1 MSLNALPPLPPL
13 STQAT
18 TASAAVRARQPE
30 QATGGLTD
38 EERRTV
44 AELQKRDREVR
55 AHEMAH
61 LAAGAGVTR
70 GGASYSYQRG
80 PDGRLYAVG
89 GEVGIDTSRG
99 RSPEETIDRARQIRA
114 AALAPAQPSSQDMKV
129 AAAASQMEM
138 QARLELA
145 AQQRAQGSAEEN
157 ADAATAPA
165 QALARRLIE
174 ALEPARTG
182 GVLNTYA

>member
-1 MSLNALPPLPPL
+1 MPLNALPALPPV
-13 STQAT
+13 STQALAGSPSAR
-18 TASAAVRARQPE
+18 TARSGTAE
-30 QATGGLTD
+30 SGLTE
-38 EERRTV
+38 EERRVV

-70 GGASYSYQRG
+70 GGATYTYQRG

-99 RSPEETIDRARQIRA
+99 GSPEETIERAQQIRA
-114 AALAPAQPSSQDMKV
+114 AALAPAQPSAQDMKV

-138 QARLELA
+138 QARLEQA
-145 AQQRAQGSAEEN
+145 AEER
-157 ADAATAPA
+157 AASQSDATAPA
-165 QALARRLIE
+165 QALARRLNG
-174 ALEPARTG
+174 ALEPNTAG
-182 GVLNTYA
+182 GLLNTYA